1 MLLFFAASCESG
13 IFRSPFGNRTLL
25 LDTLSYDHTII
36 TGVRNMNAD
45 ASGNLLYQNK
55 AGNYHDLNAKFLI
68 KFTNFATLTGVPD
81 SVELTINQANVLFY
95 RAGYWGDE
103 SVVSLDL
110 SLVENDTSLY
120 WENISD
126 VSEVFASLEGRT
138 VHTGTVS
145 LPTDA
150 DSFLIPID
158 VATVNDWFR
167 YPDTFYVNNGFTV
180 EKSDDSE
187 GMIAFSTLEY
197 SSSTDDRRPRLVLD
211 CSLYD
216 TNGVYLQ
223 DSLFYVYGSGDIQYA
238 ESSASYADSLFILAQ
253 GNIFRTYITLDSLRE
268 DTLLGPTHLLN
279 KAGLN
284 LVVDRDNSSVAAGD
298 TLTLTARLF
307 RTDHWDA
314 DSISY
319 IYTAASDPF
328 TALDDTLRVD
338 ISQLLQ
344 YLVSNPPDKDNEG
357 VFFYLNNEYNSFNSI
372 RIIPALSTLDIVYT
386 KVRDE

>member
-36 TGVRNMNAD
+36 TGVRNMNAE

-55 AGNYHDLNAKFLI
+55 AGYYHGLEAQFLI
-68 KFTNFATLTGVPD
+68 KFTNFATLTALPD
-81 SVELTINQANVLFY
+81 SVDLIIKNANVLFY
-95 RAGYWGDE
+95 TADYWGSE
-103 SVVSLDL
+103 SNISLDINL
-110 SLVENDTSLY
+110 LDNDRALY
-120 WENISD
+120 WENVSD
-126 VSEVFASLEGRT
+126 VDEVFSNIRERATHYS
-138 VHTGTVS
+138 TVS
-145 LPTDA
+145 IPVDA
-150 DSFLIPID
+150 DSIFIPMDID
-158 VATVNDWFR
+158 MIREWYL
-167 YPDTFYVNNGFTV
+167 YPSGSYVNNGFTV
-180 EKSDDSE
+180 TKSHRSE

-197 SSSTDDRRPRLVLD
+197 SSSVDDRRPRLVLD

-319 IYTAASDPF
+319 IYTAASAPF

-344 YLVSNPPDKDNEG
+344 YLVSNPPDMNYEG